1 MVEPTVEPTVPPPE
15 PAPRR
20 RRRFSR
26 VLLAILVVFV
36 ALAVGAGFMAR
47 SARQDR
53 TGAVKAHDEASSR
66 LDAQQVASDAAQAQL
81 DQTRRSDGAINGSL
95 ATPIATAQHAA
106 DLADQ
111 AMAVYRDIQRFAE
124 SGAPSGFNDAVTRA
138 NALVKEYNDTVDQLG
153 KELDAASNPAVP
165 T

>member
-1 MVEPTVEPTVPPPE
+1 MVEPLVAPVEP
-15 PAPRR
+15 ARRR

-26 VLLAILVVFV
+26 LLLVLVVVCV

-47 SARQDR
+47 SARHDR
-53 TGAVKAHDEASSR
+53 TLAVKARDEASSQ
-66 LDAQQVASDAAQAQL
+66 LDAQQVASDAAQGQL
-81 DQTRRSDGAINGSL
+81 DQTRRSDGAISGSL
-95 ATPIATAQHAA
+95 ATPMATAHHAV

-124 SGAPSGFNDAVTRA
+124 SGSPAGYNDAVTRA
-138 NALVKEYNDTVDQLG
+138 NALVKEYNDAVDQLG
-153 KELDAASNPAVP
+153 RELEAASNPAVP